1 MHSSRRL
8 FPDLKPFYLFEV
20 LRNPFVGELTAPAI
34 NLLFWRLVMR
44 LALQEDANT
53 YRDRDDIVHDFHAP
67 FHGLAG
73 AWRLMSVL
81 RWGDPAEVLA
91 SMPERLTELLAPA
104 LIFHRKRDP
113 AVPPTFAIRVPS
125 LIPRSEVIL
134 LESGHFLPLSEPATI
149 ARGLLRFFGVSRCPQ
164 SHLPAAAD

>member
-1 MHSSRRL
+1 LHSSRRL

-20 LRNPFVGELTAPAI
+20 LRKPFVGELTAPAI

-53 YRDRDDIVHDFHAP
+53 YRDRDGIVHDFHAP

-91 SMPERLTELLAPA
+91 SMPERAY
-104 LIFHRKRDP
+104 
-113 AVPPTFAIRVPS
+113 
-125 LIPRSEVIL
+125 
-134 LESGHFLPLSEPATI
+134 
-149 ARGLLRFFGVSRCPQ
+149 
-164 SHLPAAAD
+164 

>member
-1 MHSSRRL
+1 
-8 FPDLKPFYLFEV
+8 
-20 LRNPFVGELTAPAI
+20 
-34 NLLFWRLVMR
+34 
-44 LALQEDANT
+44 
-53 YRDRDDIVHDFHAP
+53 
-67 FHGLAG
+67 
-73 AWRLMSVL
+73 
-81 RWGDPAEVLA
+81 
-91 SMPERLTELLAPA
+91 MPERLTELLAPA